1 MTPQQKGKVPLR
13 NTSAVPRTRKLSPE
27 TTEDS
32 ADKPALDKSSTPP
45 PSSPHQNPQSFPITP
60 VPVPAHVA
68 LSTPKGPATLRKAL
82 LLRSARKVWQET
94 HATGV
99 DGAIQDGFVETNRR
113 KSTSPRGGRKSSSPQ
128 EINPQEA
135 VIDNDVG
142 MDAGAEPELPN
153 NETGENQLEWVYEDG
168 QAEISFDSESS
179 NMDSF
184 DADVS
189 LDIVSQLHLC

>member
-1 MTPQQKGKVPLR
+1 M
-13 NTSAVPRTRKLSPE
+13 
-27 TTEDS
+27 
-32 ADKPALDKSSTPP
+32 
-45 PSSPHQNPQSFPITP
+45 
-60 VPVPAHVA
+60 
-68 LSTPKGPATLRKAL
+68 
-82 LLRSARKVWQET
+82 
-94 HATGV
+94 
-99 DGAIQDGFVETNRR
+99 ETNRR
-113 KSTSPRGGRKSSSPQ
+113 KSTSPRGGRKSSSPK

-135 VIDNDVG
+135 VIDNDVE
-142 MDAGAEPELPN
+142 MDADAEPELPN

>member
-1 MTPQQKGKVPLR
+1 M
-13 NTSAVPRTRKLSPE
+13 
-27 TTEDS
+27 
-32 ADKPALDKSSTPP
+32 
-45 PSSPHQNPQSFPITP
+45 
-60 VPVPAHVA
+60 
-68 LSTPKGPATLRKAL
+68 
-82 LLRSARKVWQET
+82 
-94 HATGV
+94 
-99 DGAIQDGFVETNRR
+99 ETNRR

-142 MDAGAEPELPN
+142 MDADAEPELPN